1 MAMDRPRINAAI
13 HMRPP
18 SGQGVIRRPSP
29 AATRPVRP
37 PATRCHRRSIYR
49 STTRPRMGEFTVP
62 STVSFFPSPLCF
74 VLSSNEICNYQS
86 WHLVQQLVL
95 VAVPT
100 RLPPCH
106 QQLITHTVTGVCPA
120 RGTVVAQKVIGTL
133 KHLNETLHGTTL
145 NLLENWI

>member
-1 MAMDRPRINAAI
+1 MAMDRPRTNAAI
-13 HMRPP
+13 HMQQP
-18 SGQGVIRRPSP
+18 SGQGVTRRPSP

-49 STTRPRMGEFTVP
+49 STTRPRMGESTVP
-62 STVSFFPSPLCF
+62 STVSFLPSSLCF

-100 RLPPCH
+100 RLPPATNNSSLTKACVRH
-106 QQLITHTVTGVCPA
+106 
-120 RGTVVAQKVIGTL
+120 VAQWLHWLQKVIRIL
-133 KHLNETLHGTTL
+133 KHLRAMKQCMELP
-145 NLLENWI
+145 